1 MVNSSTFRWDKAGE
15 KYTFETMLEVLK
27 ARMEKSKTDKEYT
40 YYAILLTQLVN
51 GARVGEAVN
60 GFFEFVKTGKRELR
74 IRVEKQ
80 RKEKY
85 RLFIIPPIINYERVV
100 WLEKEKPR
108 KIIPRVKMF
117 IKKKLDLNSHSLRY
131 LFISYMARRGVSAQE
146 IAKITGH
153 ENLNHILHYTRKIEA
168 EDRFKEIVGEVFDV
182 KRVG

>member
-1 MVNSSTFRWDKAGE
+1 MVTSSTFKWDRAGE
-15 KYTFETMLEVLK
+15 KYTFETLQEVLK

-51 GARVGEAVN
+51 GARIGEAVN
-60 GFFEFVKTGKRELR
+60 GFYEFVRTGKRELR
-74 IRVEKQ
+74 VKVEKQ

-85 RLFIIPPIINYERVV
+85 RLFIVPPIISYERVV

-108 KIIPRVKMF
+108 KIVPRVKMF
-117 IKKKLDLNSHSLRY
+117 IRKKLDLNSHSLRY

-146 IAKITGH
+146 IARITGH

-168 EDRFKEIVGEVFDV
+168 EDRFKQIMGEMFTNRGV
-182 KRVG
+182 